1 MMKKITFILFILI
14 GVSCQQK
21 SFLNTEFSCTSNT
34 IHNLEEIMDVKKIFS
49 VQFPEN
55 WKTNLYYDD
64 MQSSI
69 YTADTTK
76 QLTET
81 TLLDVTYI
89 KKSIALN
96 DIFKLKNEQ
105 ENLANGFIQVQ
116 SKDITL
122 FNKPA
127 YYAISKGE
135 RRGFSY
141 QVCNLFIKI
150 NEENFIHTKAEVYG
164 DLLVNER
171 LCNAINLIEKIKI
184 QH

>member
-1 MMKKITFILFILI
+1 MKKIAFLLFLLCS
-14 GVSCQQK
+14 SCQQK
-21 SFLNTEFSCTSNT
+21 SSLSTEFSCTSTAIN
-34 IHNLEEIMDVKKIFS
+34 NLEEVVDVKKIFS
-49 VQFPEN
+49 VQFPKD
-55 WKTNLYYDD
+55 WKTNLYYDT

-96 DIFKLKNEQ
+96 DIFKLENEQ
-105 ENLANGFIQVQ
+105 ENLANGLIQIQ

-127 YYAISKGE
+127 YYAVSKGKK
-135 RRGFSY
+135 RGFAY

-150 NEENFIHTKAEVYG
+150 NEEHFIHTKAEFYG
-164 DLLVNER
+164 DSFVYER
-171 LCNAINLIEKIKI
+171 LCTAIYLIEKIKI